1 MHDLQPGD
9 LFVVYKDES
18 SGKYV
23 RLLCLSSS
31 DPSTGSSYLPSIEH
45 MESPWEVKSSS
56 TPSYA
61 RQDLGIAFPILAQID
76 DNRIEWSPVG
86 GSSVVMLFSNEQ
98 EIVRG
103 KKAVKPAHAED
114 KDGSIHRHR
123 VGEADRDW
131 YRQIWPEQ
139 GPQYSSVHSETP
151 VQNQ

>member
-45 MESPWEVKSSS
+45 MEC
-56 TPSYA
+56 TM
-61 RQDLGIAFPILAQID
+61 G
-76 DNRIEWSPVG
+76 NRIEWSPVG
-86 GSSVVMLFSNEQ
+86 GSSAVMPFSNEQ

-139 GPQYSSVHSETP
+139 GTSIQLGTL
-151 VQNQ
+151 